1 MNKEKI
7 RYVYKWDEL
16 DHVPEGPCSAKV
28 TPRAYVSKKS
38 SSFGAALAGEKIQ
51 VGLIHKGRGSGSKL
65 HTHPNE
71 QFNLVLQGTLQAD
84 IGGQTVLV
92 PRHHAIHMPAG
103 IVHSTVATADE
114 DVIFFV
120 AKDTRHGLAGPPID
134 GIEDGPRY
142 LPGFG
147 PRK

>member
-1 MNKEKI
+1 
-7 RYVYKWDEL
+7 
-16 DHVPEGPCSAKV
+16 VPEGRCSAKV
-28 TPRAYVSKKS
+28 LPAGKVSGKS
-38 SSFGAALAGEKIQ
+38 SSFGAALVGEKIQ

-71 QFNLVLQGTLQAD
+71 QYNLVLEGALQAD
-84 IGGQTVLV
+84 IDGQTVMV
-92 PRHHAIHMPAG
+92 PRHHVIHMPAG
-103 IVHSTVATADE
+103 IVHSCVASAE
-114 DVIFFV
+114 GDVQFFV
-120 AKDTRHGLAGPPID
+120 AKDTRHGLAGPPVD